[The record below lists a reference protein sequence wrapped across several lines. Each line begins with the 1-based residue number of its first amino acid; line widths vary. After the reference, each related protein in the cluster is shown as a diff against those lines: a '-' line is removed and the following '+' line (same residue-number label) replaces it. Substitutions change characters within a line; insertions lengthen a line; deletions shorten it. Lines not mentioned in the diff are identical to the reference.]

1 MTHEYRPQLL
11 GKINGMILIG
21 NRVEYMQILKG
32 KARKTKLA
40 ASDELDLALDIIE
53 AENRVT
59 LIRTL
64 ER

>member
-11 GKINGMILIG
+11 GKINGTILIG
-21 NRVEYMQILKG
+21 NRVEYMQ
-32 KARKTKLA
+32 TKLA
-40 ASDELDLALDIIE
+40 ASDELDLALDIIK